1 MTVQAELGTLEAS
14 GLVEIAALQPEL
26 EYLFRHALVQDAAYG
41 SLLKQDRRTLH
52 RAAAETLLALYPERK
67 SELAAVVA
75 MHFEQAGEATRAAEL
90 LVLAGEHT
98 LERFA
103 HREAVAFFNR
113 ASALADDTQPQLR
126 LRAAIGGAK
135 AGWTYNEPGADIE
148 RIERSLAGADKT
160 DRQLLV
166 EGYFWISFLRRQRG
180 EVPESSA
187 ALKEAEAHVAE
198 IGAALGDTNAGALP
212 RAFMGSYLAF
222 TGHLREGARE
232 MSEAL
237 DAIEAKA
244 DPLSTAMVC
253 GFLTIAYARLGEF
266 AKAEEALARSERLS
280 DLGGDA
286 ISRVDV
292 LIAKAAIQLERGD
305 FAAASALSLECATR
319 ADALGANACVVG
331 ATALYGAARLATDD
345 ARTAEAPLERA
356 NELSLVT
363 SMAPMRTAIQ
373 SLLGSVRARLGDM
386 PAGVAGWKGAL
397 ADARAM
403 SDRFGEAYTFWGRAR
418 TYQREPAPDWTA
430 VLGDL
435 DTAVGLFRAMEARPA
450 LARALADRANAR
462 RALGRA
468 AEAADDDR
476 ESHEL
481 RGELR
486 LVDLP

>member
-1 MTVQAELGTLEAS
+1 
-14 GLVEIAALQPEL
+14 
-26 EYLFRHALVQDAAYG
+26 
-41 SLLKQDRRTLH
+41 
-52 RAAAETLLALYPERK
+52 
-67 SELAAVVA
+67 
-75 MHFEQAGEATRAAEL
+75 
-90 LVLAGEHT
+90 
-98 LERFA
+98 
-103 HREAVAFFNR
+103 
-113 ASALADDTQPQLR
+113 
-126 LRAAIGGAK
+126 
-135 AGWTYNEPGADIE
+135 
-148 RIERSLAGADKT
+148 
-160 DRQLLV
+160 
-166 EGYFWISFLRRQRG
+166 
-180 EVPESSA
+180 
-187 ALKEAEAHVAE
+187 
-198 IGAALGDTNAGALP
+198 
-212 RAFMGSYLAF
+212 MGSYMAF

-253 GFLTIAYARLGEF
+253 GFLTITYARLGEF

-305 FAAASALSLECATR
+305 FDAASALSLECATR
-319 ADALGANACVVG
+319 ADELGANACVVG
-331 ATALYGAARLATDD
+331 ATALYGVARLATDD

-373 SLLGSVRARLGDM
+373 SLLGSVRARLGDI
-386 PAGVAGWKGAL
+386 PAGIAGWNDAL
-397 ADARAM
+397 ASARAM

-435 DTAVGLFRAMEARPA
+435 EKAVGLFRAMEARPA
-450 LARALADRANAR
+450 LARALADRANAL
-462 RALGRA
+462 RAVGRA
-468 AEAADDDR
+468 AQAADDDR

-481 RGELR
+481 SRELG
-486 LVDLP
+486 LKDLP